1 MMLERKPY
9 RKWNASAFGGKKL
22 TLLVIIAAWFSRANL
37 YIFCGWAQKTRL
49 GKSGICA
56 RLRATGRIWP
66 VGSSWGGVASFAL
79 REPSQ
84 ISVRDASRAER
95 LAQRQTQE
103 IGHMFAAVIR
113 IHLLYQIKEKRKF
126 LNAMVV
132 NSPWLFLRRL
142 QAGRYGARGSQ
153 SPNRSYPEA
162 LGATVD
168 QGNEANMAATPG
180 RRPHRDTLCVEI
192 CPKTKYVPNAGS
204 ADPNLPRSD
213 TGGS

>member
-1 MMLERKPY
+1 M
-9 RKWNASAFGGKKL
+9 
-22 TLLVIIAAWFSRANL
+22 IIAAWFSRANP

-56 RLRATGRIWP
+56 RLRATGRIFRA
-66 VGSSWGGVASFAL
+66 GREASFAL

-84 ISVRDASRAER
+84 ILVRDASRAER

-113 IHLLYQIKEKRKF
+113 IHLLYPREEKRKF

-142 QAGRYGARGSQ
+142 HGARSGQ
-153 SPNRSYPEA
+153 SPHSTYPEA

-168 QGNEANMAATPG
+168 QGNETHMAYARY
-180 RRPHRDTLCVEI
+180 RRPPGDALRIEI
-192 CPKTKYVPNAGS
+192 CSKMRVVPNAGS
-204 ADPNLPRSD
+204 TDPNVPRSD